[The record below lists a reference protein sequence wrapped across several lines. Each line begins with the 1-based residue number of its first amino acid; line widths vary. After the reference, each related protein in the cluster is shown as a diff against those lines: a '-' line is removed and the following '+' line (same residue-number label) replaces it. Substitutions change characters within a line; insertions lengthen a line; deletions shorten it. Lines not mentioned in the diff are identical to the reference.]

1 MHIKFEDLRSDN
13 RVQLM
18 AEFLGIISE
27 MESGVKE
34 FTHNETF
41 TGLGFDLISS
51 EGLEHDEGVKGDKSS
66 SVHPDGKNSS
76 SHLVNTV
83 VFLQVKHVHG
93 GQRRAEE
100 KADFCDSLGVI
111 HSVDDS
117 LVLLPVVVIHSK

>member
-1 MHIKFEDLRSDN
+1 
-13 RVQLM
+13 M

-66 SVHPDGKNSS
+66 RVEPDGKNSS

-83 VFLQVKHVHG
+83 VFIVFLQVKHVHG
-93 GQRRAEE
+93 GQRRAGE
-100 KADFCDSLGVI
+100 KGDFCDSLGVI